1 MDVCKYIIH
10 LQLPRP
16 STRFL
21 FGCFHAHA
29 GDEGTLSTATMQ
41 AWEQRGVW
49 LHDDAHNALSLAA
62 LPPLRADIPLRAL
75 LPMHG
80 DRRTTAGREPLLS
93 VYNVQHTFRPPA
105 PLGSPDQ
112 SGLADRCTV
121 HARASSRPTH
131 SQAR

>member
-1 MDVCKYIIH
+1 MTMDVCKYIIH

-29 GDEGTLSTATMQ
+29 GDDGKLSTATMQ

-93 VYNVQHTFRPPA
+93 VYNVQHIPSTSSAWLSRPI
-105 PLGSPDQ
+105 
-112 SGLADRCTV
+112 R
-121 HARASSRPTH
+121 SSRPLYSACT
-131 SQAR
+131 SQLSAHP